1 MLRRGVQLLAAA
13 LVFLSA
19 PLAAGH
25 VQDGSVPPG
34 AAAPVA
40 HARHW
45 GLMAARAG
53 TSWQFMSSQIVSY
66 RWDVP
71 GESLLEVDEGNGNVA
86 RWTRQDDGTLLRVNH
101 RGGRA
106 VSVVNPDG
114 TMLQTSG
121 SGTQRQTMRP
131 VGRVVF
137 NEFELLENGQWRRFP
152 PYDWIAWRMTDEQL
166 RIAREVFASSTDVA
180 GDARELLARF
190 RGSTAVEQNDARMD
204 IHEEA
209 LRRQQAA
216 SAASGDPGE
225 PAARDEPATGPE
237 TVRTADAAATR
248 APRIA
253 LVVGISNYGPMGS
266 LPNPVNDARALS
278 ERLSRIGFDVELAMD
293 PDQRELRAAI
303 QRLGGRMADAGRA
316 ATVLFFFA
324 GHGIQSRGEN
334 YLIPAGANIVREA
347 DLELEAV
354 SASVIL
360 RQMEEVE
367 ASTNI
372 MILDA
377 CRNMPLTRSFRSGGV
392 GLTQMDAPN
401 GSFIA
406 YSTAPGSGAADGA
419 GANSPFAAALLQEI
433 ARPGQPIEAVF
444 RNVRRSV
451 LESTGG
457 EQTPWDS
464 SSLIDA
470 FFFMPEG

>member
-1 MLRRGVQLLAAA
+1 VAA
-13 LVFLSA
+13 SI
-19 PLAAGH
+19 P
-25 VQDGSVPPG
+25 
-34 AAAPVA
+34 
-40 HARHW
+40 HARDW
-45 GLMAARAG
+45 GLMVARAG

-66 RWDVP
+66 RWEVP
-71 GESLLEVDEGNGNVA
+71 GESMLEVDEGNGNVA

-106 VSVVNPDG
+106 VSVANADG
-114 TMLQTSG
+114 TMLQTAG

-131 VGRVVF
+131 VGPVVF
-137 NEFELLENGQWRRFP
+137 NEFELLDDGQWRRFP

-166 RIAREVFASSTDVA
+166 RIAREVFASSADVA
-180 GDARELLARF
+180 ADARELLARF
-190 RGSTAVEQNDARMD
+190 RGSTAVEQNDARMS
-204 IHEEA
+204 IHDEA

-216 SAASGDPGE
+216 
-225 PAARDEPATGPE
+225 
-237 TVRTADAAATR
+237 ADAAGASTAASAAGEAARR
-248 APRIA
+248 APVRVAAAAGGPRIA
-253 LVVGISNYGPMGS
+253 LVVGISNYGPMGT

-278 ERLSRIGFDVELAMD
+278 ERLREIGFDVELAMD

-303 QRLGGRMADAGRA
+303 QRLGGRMAGAGRS
-316 ATVLFFFA
+316 ATGLFFFA

-406 YSTAPGSGAADGA
+406 YSTAPGSVAADGA

-433 ARPGQPIEAVF
+433 TRPGQPIEAVF
-444 RNVRRSV
+444 RNVRRAV
-451 LESTGG
+451 LQSTEG

-464 SSLIDA
+464 SSLVDA
-470 FFFMPEG
+470 FYFMPEG